1 MTRDTVRKR
10 ETHLPVALGVDEDDV
25 VAAVV
30 VARVHEHGVQRV
42 VGRRLRLLLQV
53 RVQVDVLVE
62 LEPGERV
69 VILQLL
75 ICTRCVSTADEK
87 YAMES

>member
-1 MTRDTVRKR
+1 MIQYES

-30 VARVHEHGVQRV
+30 VARVNEHSVQRV

-69 VILQLL
+69 VIVKLRLHAL
-75 ICTRCVSTADEK
+75 RRT
-87 YAMES
+87 

>member
-1 MTRDTVRKR
+1 M
-10 ETHLPVALGVDEDDV
+10 
-25 VAAVV
+25 AAVV

-69 VILQLL
+69 VIVKLWLHTL
-75 ICTRCVSTADEK
+75 SKT
-87 YAMES
+87 